1 MSKDS
6 DLVKNA
12 IEGLVL
18 GAVSFVIAPV
28 APPVAMGL
36 ASSAMVKSATALAE
50 AASAIAEA
58 NKDHPHVYRTKDGK
72 FRPESGYEWVNSS
85 EGDLRVRRKRT

>member
-1 MSKDS
+1 MSKNS
-6 DLVKNA
+6 DLAKDA

-18 GAVSFVIAPV
+18 GVVSFAIAPI

-50 AASAIAEA
+50 AASVIVEA

-72 FRPESGYEWVNSS
+72 LRPESGYKWVSS
-85 EGDLRVRRKRT
+85 EEGDFRVRRK